1 MSTQTYDALGFDPAP
16 GVPASVQDVV
26 TTLNRVGNQL
36 NDARGTLTRIGRTD
50 AVWEGEAAAGFAK
63 QTGELPK
70 YLADGRSSLLDAA
83 HALHKWQSQLTD
95 FQTLAARYEREAEEA
110 RRVLKEAK
118 ANPDLQ
124 LAGKTFDTE
133 AALDNAQKRLD
144 YAVRRVNE
152 ATGDLNALIKKAE
165 DLLGEHEE
173 AAHAAAAA
181 VRKAAEGAP
190 DEPGLFDR
198 FMNTL
203 KGLGDKIKDLAGD
216 VWEWMQENADLL
228 YKIGDWLGYAS
239 AACDVL
245 AVIFSE
251 TVIGAIAFE
260 AIGMVLN
267 GYALAFHAVGWA
279 AGAKKGN
286 WMDIGLDIA
295 GFIPF
300 GDLARVGKVGLGA
313 FKGVKIPMNMLEMG
327 SKAADSL
334 KRADDIVAQVGGS
347 AVRSVEEQGMR
358 AFGVAGRK
366 VDAVKITADTFKER
380 LEVAVARHFG
390 DANLYG
396 AASGKLGGA
405 LDHVVPK
412 LVENTPLGRIPA
424 IADSVKP
431 IVDDAGETVR
441 HYVDP
446 RSWTARGYEAVTG
459 AKGLYTEG
467 VRLVNDDV
475 QYASEKIHESIDS
488 AREKADEVVG
498 RVSSANPFG

>member
-16 GVPASVQDVV
+16 GVPTSVQQLV
-26 TTLNRVGNQL
+26 TALSKVGNQL
-36 NDARGTLTRIGRTD
+36 NDAHGTLTRIGKAD
-50 AVWEGEAAAGFAK
+50 GVWEGDAAAGFAK
-63 QTGELPK
+63 KAGELPK
-70 YLADGRSSLLDAA
+70 YLADGHSSLIEAA
-83 HALHKWQSQLTD
+83 QALNKWQSQLTD
-95 FQTLAARYEREAEEA
+95 FQSLAVRYEREADEA
-110 RRVLKEAK
+110 RRALKGAE

-124 LAGKTFDTE
+124 LVGKTFDTE
-133 AALDNAQKRLD
+133 AALNNAQRALD
-144 YAVRRVNE
+144 YATKRVNE
-152 ATGDLNALIKKAE
+152 ATGDLNAIIRKAE
-165 DLLGEHEE
+165 DLLAEHEE
-173 AAHAAAAA
+173 AARAAAEAI
-181 VRKAAEGAP
+181 RRAAEGAP
-190 DEPGLFDR
+190 DKPGLFDR
-198 FMNTL
+198 FMDAL

-216 VWEWMQENADLL
+216 LWQWIQEHADTI

-245 AVIFSE
+245 AVVFSE

-267 GYALAFHAVGWA
+267 GGALAFHAVGWA
-279 AGAKKGN
+279 AGSKKGN

-300 GDLARVGKVGLGA
+300 GDFARAGKVGWGA
-313 FKGVKIPMNMLEMG
+313 LKGVKIPMNVLEMG

-334 KRADDIVAQVGGS
+334 KRADDIVAHVGGS

-380 LEVAVARHFG
+380 FEVAVARHFG
-390 DANLYG
+390 DAKLYG
-396 AASGKLGGA
+396 AATGKLGGT
-405 LDHVVPK
+405 LDHLVPK
-412 LVENTPLGRIPA
+412 LVEHTPLGRIPA
-424 IADSVKP
+424 VADSVKP
-431 IVDDAGETVR
+431 IMNEAGDTVR

-467 VRLVNDDV
+467 VRLVTSDV
-475 QYASEKIHESIDS
+475 EYASERIHENIDR
-488 AREKADEVVG
+488 ARDEAGEVIG
-498 RVSSANPFG
+498 RVAAANPFG